1 MKWTLQE
8 LKAAKHKTFII
19 NESVRFD
26 ELLKTSNDIRDMS
39 DIRVTGEV
47 TYPNKLITFSL
58 KLEGELT
65 LPCARTLAD
74 VKWPLDISFDEHFL
88 PDGSVMPD
96 VSEKEEVHTVLGD
109 VIDLTPILEER
120 ILLEVPFQ
128 VYAEEGAETLAPPS
142 GKDWELVTEESQ
154 KDRIDPRMADLAKF
168 FDKS

>member
-39 DIRVTGEV
+39 NIRVTGEV

-128 VYAEEGAETLAPPS
+128 VYAEEGAEPLAPPS